1 MNKACKGLVYTVD
14 AIEKDAVDP
23 EGLEISKL
31 GDFGDL
37 AAYTAYME
45 KAGANPADPVWEDLT
60 AICRGW
66 YDA

>member
-14 AIEKDAVDP
+14 AIEKDAIDP

-37 AAYTAYME
+37 AAYTAY
-45 KAGANPADPVWEDLT
+45 
-60 AICRGW
+60 
-66 YDA
+66 